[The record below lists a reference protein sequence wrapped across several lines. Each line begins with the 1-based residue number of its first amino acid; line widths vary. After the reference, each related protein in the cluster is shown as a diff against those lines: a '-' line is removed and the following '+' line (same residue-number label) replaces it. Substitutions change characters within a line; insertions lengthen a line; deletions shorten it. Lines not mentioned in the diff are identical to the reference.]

1 MLGCLEQMRVTTNQ
15 FAMLE
20 KDLVTFLGLPEKPS
34 FELSNEFPW
43 LIDATKQIKSM
54 FFDNQIAPQALLD

>member
-43 LIDATKQIKSM
+43 LIDATK
-54 FFDNQIAPQALLD
+54 